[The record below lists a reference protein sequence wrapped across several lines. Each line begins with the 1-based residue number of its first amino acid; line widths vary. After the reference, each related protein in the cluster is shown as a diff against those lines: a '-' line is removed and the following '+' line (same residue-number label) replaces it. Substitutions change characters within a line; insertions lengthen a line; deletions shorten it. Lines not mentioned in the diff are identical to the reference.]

1 MLPAVGDMCIDPVG
15 RQAFATDLLG
25 NMIVV
30 RRALYGGLTISSLP
44 ALASRDEKR
53 VKPGFVW

>member
-1 MLPAVGDMCIDPVG
+1 MCIDPVG